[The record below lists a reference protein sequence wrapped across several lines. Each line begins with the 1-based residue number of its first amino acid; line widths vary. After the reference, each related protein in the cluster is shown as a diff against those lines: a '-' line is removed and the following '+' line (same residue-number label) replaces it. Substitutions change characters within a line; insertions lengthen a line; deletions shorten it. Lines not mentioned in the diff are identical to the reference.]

1 MAAVASVV
9 LGVLVAALAELVM
22 LLAILVALL
31 AWEGALRSR
40 QTSAAHGK
48 G

>member
-1 MAAVASVV
+1 MASVV

-40 QTSAAHGK
+40 PTPAADGER
-48 G
+48 